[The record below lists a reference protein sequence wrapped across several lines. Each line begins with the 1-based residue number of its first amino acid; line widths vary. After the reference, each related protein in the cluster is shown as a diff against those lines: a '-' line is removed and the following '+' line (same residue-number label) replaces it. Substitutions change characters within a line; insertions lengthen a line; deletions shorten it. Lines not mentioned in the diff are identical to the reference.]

1 MYSYTLYINPLH
13 ELITFEIPDFFK
25 GVNFM
30 IIESSMFGSLEEAS
44 TSLETLIK
52 EKQSC
57 LKLKQEIYVLRES
70 NPMHMMSEDK
80 FNEQYES
87 NEDFQLYVDTWD
99 ETASL
104 ADFLQDCLLNLDED
118 EILVGIEFDAELYGM
133 EIEPIE
139 LLGDI
144 LDAAEQQGKVL
155 EVDDL
160 PALINYRLEWER
172 WAAGQSR
179 LN

>member
-25 GVNFM
+25 DVNFM

-44 TSLETLIK
+44 TSLEALIK

-70 NPMHMMSEDK
+70 NPLHMMSEDK

-99 ETASL
+99 ETAIQRVTVTSEE
-104 ADFLQDCLLNLDED
+104 LNLDVDENLLELPED
-118 EILVGIEFDAELYGM
+118 EEQYIMRGVIEY
-133 EIEPIE
+133 IE
-139 LLGDI
+139 
-144 LDAAEQQGKVL
+144 
-155 EVDDL
+155 EVHDVKYIHEA
-160 PALINYRLEWER
+160 PTLI
-172 WAAGQSR
+172 Q
-179 LN
+179 

>member
-1 MYSYTLYINPLH
+1 MYSYTLYINTLH

-30 IIESSMFGSLEEAS
+30 IIESSMFGSFEEAS
-44 TSLETLIK
+44 TSLEALIK

-70 NPMHMMSEDK
+70 NPLHMMSEDK

-99 ETASL
+99 ETAIQRVTVTSEE
-104 ADFLQDCLLNLDED
+104 LNLDED
-118 EILVGIEFDAELYGM
+118 ENLLELPEDEDQYIMRGVIEY
-133 EIEPIE
+133 IE
-139 LLGDI
+139 
-144 LDAAEQQGKVL
+144 
-155 EVDDL
+155 EVHDVKYIHEA
-160 PALINYRLEWER
+160 PTLI
-172 WAAGQSR
+172 Q
-179 LN
+179 

>member
-25 GVNFM
+25 RVNFM
-30 IIESSMFGSLEEAS
+30 IIESSMFGSFEEAS
-44 TSLETLIK
+44 TSLEALIK

-99 ETASL
+99 ETAIQRVTVTSEE
-104 ADFLQDCLLNLDED
+104 LNLDED
-118 EILVGIEFDAELYGM
+118 ENLLELPEDEEQYIMRGVIEY
-133 EIEPIE
+133 IE
-139 LLGDI
+139 
-144 LDAAEQQGKVL
+144 
-155 EVDDL
+155 EVHDVKYIHEA
-160 PALINYRLEWER
+160 PTLI
-172 WAAGQSR
+172 Q
-179 LN
+179 

>member
-44 TSLETLIK
+44 TSLENLIK

-70 NPMHMMSEDK
+70 NPLHMMSEDK

-99 ETASL
+99 ETAIQRVTVTSEE
-104 ADFLQDCLLNLDED
+104 LNLDED
-118 EILVGIEFDAELYGM
+118 ENLLELPEDEDQYIMRGVIEY
-133 EIEPIE
+133 IE
-139 LLGDI
+139 
-144 LDAAEQQGKVL
+144 
-155 EVDDL
+155 EVHDVKYIHEA
-160 PALINYRLEWER
+160 PTLI
-172 WAAGQSR
+172 Q
-179 LN
+179 

>member
-1 MYSYTLYINPLH
+1 MYSYTLYINTLH

-30 IIESSMFGSLEEAS
+30 IIESSMFGSFEEAS
-44 TSLETLIK
+44 TSLEALIK

-70 NPMHMMSEDK
+70 NPLHMMSEDK

-99 ETASL
+99 ETAIQRVTVTSEE
-104 ADFLQDCLLNLDED
+104 LNLDED
-118 EILVGIEFDAELYGM
+118 ENLLELPEDEEQYIMRGVIEY
-133 EIEPIE
+133 IE
-139 LLGDI
+139 
-144 LDAAEQQGKVL
+144 
-155 EVDDL
+155 EVHDVKYIHEA
-160 PALINYRLEWER
+160 PTLI
-172 WAAGQSR
+172 Q
-179 LN
+179 